1 MLETIVPSAV
11 GKGCHSSKFDLE
23 NREEPAVV
31 GTMSFHYRTNVNVCG
46 VTEGRCNKIHQKW
59 SFVEGSRKEGVDTF

>member
-1 MLETIVPSAV
+1 MLEMIVPSAF

-31 GTMSFHYRTNVNVCG
+31 GTMSETNFHCFLYRTNVNVCG
-46 VTEGRCNKIHQKW
+46 VTEG
-59 SFVEGSRKEGVDTF
+59 